1 MHCNYNSNYKYNQNS
16 EIMREIR
23 YRGIGIAERKW
34 VFGSLWFDTRDGVT
48 LIWSEELKY
57 WVRVDPATVGQY
69 TGLKDRKGIA
79 IYEGD
84 VIRSP
89 LSEDKTRP
97 HRIFYHTGNA
107 AFMRALIDRKEL
119 CYLRLDQDW
128 IYKFGKEVIG
138 NIHDNPE
145 LIEKQTAERHK
156 NKNSMFKKLDYQ
168 VFPSEEKTICV
179 VDDPVYGGAHCYAIQ
194 HSEGF
199 SDGKAKYVPVETR
212 IQFVQK
218 NDDGSVING
227 VQSEQLAYIL
237 LDRAIKLNNRFPS
250 PQNEKQ
256 IAGLRMFLEGCE
268 ERVRDRMNRG
278 VMGDLK
284 Q

>member
-107 AFMRALIDRKEL
+107 AFMGALIDRKEL

>member
-107 AFMRALIDRKEL
+107 AFMGALIDRKEL

-145 LIEKQTAERHK
+145 LLK
-156 NKNSMFKKLDYQ
+156 N
-168 VFPSEEKTICV
+168 E
-179 VDDPVYGGAHCYAIQ
+179 
-194 HSEGF
+194 
-199 SDGKAKYVPVETR
+199 
-212 IQFVQK
+212 
-218 NDDGSVING
+218 
-227 VQSEQLAYIL
+227 
-237 LDRAIKLNNRFPS
+237 
-250 PQNEKQ
+250 
-256 IAGLRMFLEGCE
+256 
-268 ERVRDRMNRG
+268 
-278 VMGDLK
+278 
-284 Q
+284 